1 MLTPDYIRLG
11 NRVCVV
17 TWARLLS
24 ITGIFLFWGLMS
36 SSSSSESDSIVGL
49 SRVAGGGLGGGMLS
63 RVVARVTRVGGGGKR
78 RGSTKGANVPLSGL
92 MRTFCAA
99 KTASA
104 TSTISSSSSWSP
116 TRASAGVTAENDC
129 DWSDTNK
136 AAVPFRTCT
145 FPRAEDSQVSAYVHR
160 EGYWNEWRMKIVED
174 MLPIIDSEEAWN
186 LAEGRTLTI
195 DVSANFWR
203 QQKLCDS
210 RRRRRRRHI

>member
-17 TWARLLS
+17 TWFRLCAL
-24 ITGIFLFWGLMS
+24 TGVCIFWVLMS
-36 SSSSSESDSIVGL
+36 SGGISSENDSLVGL

-63 RVVARVTRVGGGGKR
+63 RVVARVTRVGGKR
-78 RGSTKGANVPLSGL
+78 RRSSAASANAPLTGL
-92 MRTFCAA
+92 MRTFC
-99 KTASA
+99 TARSA
-104 TSTISSSSSWSP
+104 SSPSTSSWSP
-116 TRASAGVTAENDC
+116 TRASAGVTAEKDC

-174 MLPIIDSEEAWN
+174 MLPIMDSEDAWS

-195 DVSANFWR
+195 DVSY
-203 QQKLCDS
+203 S
-210 RRRRRRRHI
+210 T

>member
-17 TWARLLS
+17 TWFRLLS
-24 ITGIFLFWGLMS
+24 ITGIFIFWGLMS
-36 SSSSSESDSIVGL
+36 SSSSNASESDSIVGL
-49 SRVAGGGLGGGMLS
+49 SRVIGGGLGGGMLS
-63 RVVARVTRVGGGGKR
+63 RVVARVTRVGGSGGKR
-78 RGSTKGANVPLSGL
+78 RGRSASANVPLSGL
-92 MRTFCAA
+92 MRTFCTA
-99 KTASA
+99 KTASSA
-104 TSTISSSSSWSP
+104 FSSSPSSSSSWSP
-116 TRASAGVTAENDC
+116 TRASAGVTAEKDC

-186 LAEGRTLTI
+186 VAEGRTLTI
-195 DVSANFWR
+195 DVSKN
-203 QQKLCDS
+203 K
-210 RRRRRRRHI
+210 